1 MNFYRYDTA
10 ADRFTSIGVHW
21 DDRDRVLDLHYSDPS
36 VSKDWEP
43 PIAFGYEEHRDRP
56 LSDFVTLS
64 NYYPVPVVTQR
75 AWELLKPL
83 IGYCCEVLS
92 VIHPSGQPHY
102 FFIHVME
109 TIDAL
114 DTERSTFTRNEV
126 TNRINRIY
134 KYAFKPGLLEG
145 KHIFK
150 LPLES
155 GSDLLVDDEF
165 RKVVEENGLKG
176 LLFQPLPMADD

>member
-1 MNFYRYDTA
+1 MTLDRYTTA
-10 ADRFTSIGVHW
+10 ANHFASIGVPSI
-21 DDRDRVLDLHYSDPS
+21 DNDRVIDLNFSDVPL
-36 VSKDWEP
+36 VEGWDA
-43 PIAFGYEEHRDRP
+43 PIAFGYEEDRRQP
-56 LSDFVTLS
+56 FGDFVSLS
-64 NYYPVPVVTQR
+64 NYYHVPVVTQHT
-75 AWELLKPL
+75 WDLLKPL
-83 IGYCCEVLS
+83 IGYCCEALP
-92 VIHPSGQPHY
+92 VIHPSRRPH
-102 FFIHVME
+102 FLIHVME

-114 DTERSTFTRNEV
+114 DAERSDI
-126 TNRINRIY
+126 NRSKIDGRITRIY

-155 GSDLLVDDEF
+155 GADLLVDDEF

>member
-1 MNFYRYDTA
+1 MTFYLYDTA
-10 ADRFTSIGVHW
+10 ANDFVSIGVPSE
-21 DDRDRVLDLHYSDPS
+21 DNDRVTDLHFFSDTSEAIGWRAP
-36 VSKDWEP
+36 V
-43 PIAFGYEEHRDRP
+43 AFGFEEDRRKP
-56 LSDFVTLS
+56 HGDFPSLA
-64 NYYPVPVVTQR
+64 NYSKVPVVTER
-75 AWELLKPL
+75 AWRLLQPL
-83 IGYCCEVLS
+83 IGYCCEVLP
-92 VIHPSGQPHY
+92 VVHPSGQSH

-114 DTERSTFTRNEV
+114 DVERAEINRSKIDG
-126 TNRINRIY
+126 RINRIY

-155 GSDLLVDDEF
+155 GADLLVDDEF

-176 LLFQPLPMADD
+176 LRFSPIPMADD

>member
-1 MNFYRYDTA
+1 MTLYRYDTA
-10 ADRFTSIGVHW
+10 ANHFTSIGVPSI
-21 DDRDRVLDLHYSDPS
+21 DNDRVIDLNFSDDPL
-36 VSKDWEP
+36 VDEWEAP
-43 PIAFGYEEHRDRP
+43 VAFDYAEHRDRP
-56 LSDFVTLS
+56 LGDFVTLS

-75 AWELLKPL
+75 AWDLLKLL
-83 IGYCCEVLS
+83 IGYCCEALP

-102 FFIHVME
+102 FIHVME

-150 LPLES
+150 LPLGK

-165 RKVVEENGLKG
+165 RKIVEENGLKG